1 MRYRDVYELP
11 IDQKPKT
18 MPKRYEPDIVLVAK
32 GKDNTDRK
40 VLEAEIF
47 FKSLMFVFGTI
58 AFGAI
63 LMKFYEGV

>member
-11 IDQKPKT
+11 MDKKPRA
-18 MPKRYEPDIVLVAK
+18 MPKRYEPDIVMVAK
-32 GKDNTDRK
+32 GKYDTDWK
-40 VLEAEIF
+40 TLEAEVF
-47 FKSLMFVFGTI
+47 FKSLLFVFGII